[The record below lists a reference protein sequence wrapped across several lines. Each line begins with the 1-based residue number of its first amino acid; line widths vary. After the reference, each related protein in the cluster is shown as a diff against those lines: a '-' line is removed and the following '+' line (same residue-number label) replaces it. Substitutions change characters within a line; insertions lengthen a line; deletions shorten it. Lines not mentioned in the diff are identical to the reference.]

1 VTERSDAVKAKNAT
15 KRSAAGLRVMSLA
28 DLTAHLGTLV
38 RNTMRVP
45 ARPKHRFTL
54 HSKPTAL
61 QQAALEVPGFDP
73 VRVQ

>member
-1 VTERSDAVKAKNAT
+1 
-15 KRSAAGLRVMSLA
+15 M
-28 DLTAHLGTLV
+28 LV

-54 HSKPTAL
+54 HPKPTAL
-61 QQAALEVPGFDP
+61 QQAAFEALGLDP

>member
-1 VTERSDAVKAKNAT
+1 
-15 KRSAAGLRVMSLA
+15 MSFA
-28 DLTAHLGTLV
+28 DLLAHLGALV

-54 HSKPTAL
+54 QSRPTTLRKAAFAL
-61 QQAALEVPGFDP
+61 LEFDP